1 MLFYY
6 IMVELDVDIDT
17 ETMGLTPIQV
27 KIIYNDD
34 GSIYSVDWRELILS
48 QLDSISEYN
57 SDDDPDY
64 LPGIDTDTVDS
75 LEYDSD
81 ASCNTI

>member
-1 MLFYY
+1 ML
-6 IMVELDVDIDT
+6 ELDVDINP
-17 ETMGLTPIQV
+17 EMMGLTPIQV
-27 KIIYNDD
+27 KIIYRDD

-48 QLDSISEYN
+48 QLDSIPEYN
-57 SDDDPDY
+57 SDEDPDY
-64 LPGIDTDTVDS
+64 LPGIDTDTDTDDS